1 MRILH
6 VWGPT
11 KCTISKDCAIQNSIY
26 KENQNRIKPILGP
39 GQATCSLTFRGNFFP
54 TENPTSSSPP
64 GASWTMTVT
73 VWSPQAPTPKR
84 QQKDGRI
91 FVPNKKST
99 TGKITPP
106 KKKKQHPGIF
116 FTEQKNILYKTYP
129 FPTKKKTRFFG
140 GQQQP
145 KKKNLRTVASY
156 ASRVVGEVRSR
167 GFKVQGTHLPSK
179 PKASTTKT
187 ASHAYLDGTSP
198 GRTGCHHPGKPGRY
212 FLGGS
217 KPKSGESPAVF

>member
-1 MRILH
+1 MC
-6 VWGPT
+6 PT
-11 KCTISKDCAIQNSIY
+11 KNQPPGKSLPQRKKNNIPGFFLQNKKTY
-26 KENQNRIKPILGP
+26 YIKP
-39 GQATCSLTFRGNFFP
+39 THF
-54 TENPTSSSPP
+54 
-64 GASWTMTVT
+64 
-73 VWSPQAPTPKR
+73 
-84 QQKDGRI
+84 QQ
-91 FVPNKKST
+91 
-99 TGKITPP
+99 
-106 KKKKQHPGIF
+106 
-116 FTEQKNILYKTYP
+116 
-129 FPTKKKTRFFG
+129 KKTRFFG